1 MGLLPIAAYL
11 LGAVPF
17 AQLIARA
24 HDLDLRKVHTG
35 NVGAGNLSRQ
45 LGLKW
50 GLLAAGLDFAK
61 GFLPAFVAVK
71 LGMGPGAAGMIG
83 VAAVIGHNWSIFMKG
98 RSGRGLAT
106 SAGLLLAIDPFLLI
120 WVAAWSIGGWWM
132 RGGIA
137 GFMGWGLLPAVAVM
151 LNRPPTETVMLVVL
165 SVILMARRA
174 QGNPDSERGFKPAL
188 QRVIFDL
195 DKVVDEL
202 PITVDEPLKP

>member
-1 MGLLPIAAYL
+1 MALLPIAAYL
-11 LGAVPF
+11 LGAIPF

-24 HDLDLRKVHTG
+24 HGIDLREVHTG

-50 GLLAAGLDFAK
+50 GLVAAALDCAK
-61 GFLPAFVAVK
+61 GFLPAFVALD

-83 VAAVIGHNWSIFMKG
+83 IAAVIGHNWSIFMKG

-106 SAGLLLAIDPFLLI
+106 SAGLLLAIDPILLI
-120 WVAAWSIGGWWM
+120 WVGVWAIGGWWM

-151 LNRPPTETVMLVVL
+151 LSRPPTETVMLLLL

-174 QGNPDSERGFKPAL
+174 QGNPDSERGFRPAL
-188 QRVIFDL
+188 QRILFDL
-195 DKVVDEL
+195 DKVVDSL
-202 PITVDEPLKP
+202 PITVDDPLQP